1 MLPVKRLAAVA
12 GLVVL
17 GLAPSGAARAAAPST
32 QDSQFLQSIHRVNLS
47 EVSAGKLA
55 QQKGTNQQ
63 VKDLGKKFSTDH
75 AKLDQTVQSTAS
87 SVGVTLPDQP
97 SADQQAVLN
106 HLKGLNNTAFDTQW
120 ISVQLI
126 AHQQAIDVTETEIS
140 QGSDPTVKQVAQNA
154 LPMLQD
160 HYRALVAA
168 ARTLGV
174 PIPETP
180 SPQIPS
186 PSGTAPSPSGTT
198 TEVPTPA
205 IS

>member
-1 MLPVKRLAAVA
+1 MLPVKRLAVLA

-17 GLAPSGAARAAAPST
+17 GLAPAGAARAAAPST
-32 QDSQFLQSIHRVNLS
+32 QDTQFLQSIHRVNLF

-55 QQKGTNQQ
+55 QQKGANQQ
-63 VKDLGKKFSTDH
+63 VKDLGAKFAKDH
-75 AKLDQTVQSTAS
+75 SKLDQTVQSTAQ

-97 SADQQAVLN
+97 TADQQAVLN
-106 HLKGLNNTAFDTQW
+106 HLKGLSGSAFDTQW

-126 AHQQAIDVTETEIS
+126 AHQQAIDVTETEIQ

-154 LPMLQD
+154 LPVLQE

-180 SPQIPS
+180 SPRIPS
-186 PSGTAPSPSGTT
+186 PTGTAPSPGGTT

-205 IS
+205 GS